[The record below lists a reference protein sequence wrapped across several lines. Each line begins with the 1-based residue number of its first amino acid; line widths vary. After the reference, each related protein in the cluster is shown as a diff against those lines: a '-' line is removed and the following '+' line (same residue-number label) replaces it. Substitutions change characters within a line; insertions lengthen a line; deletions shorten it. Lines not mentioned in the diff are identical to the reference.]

1 MSAYI
6 GVFVSLSIDGE
17 FQYQAL
23 ARTIADV
30 IVVTCNTCSLC
41 WLRGKLDNI
50 NNASLKVQ
58 VAKVKRQFGVFLL
71 SYFLLVIVDVLDY
84 LTDNVI
90 SEGSRSFGLQL
101 VIRVLLRV
109 FIVAP
114 VFYVLLVHRTAFK
127 SDKTPMLASQQ
138 SS

>member
-1 MSAYI
+1 M
-6 GVFVSLSIDGE
+6 GVFVVLSIDGE

-30 IVVTCNTCSLC
+30 IVVTCNTVSLC
-41 WLRGKLDNI
+41 WLRGKLDHIHNVG
-50 NNASLKVQ
+50 LKEQ
-58 VAKVKRQFGVFLL
+58 VDKVKRQFGIFLL

-90 SEGSRSFGLQL
+90 TEGSHSFGLQL

-114 VFYVLLVHRTAFK
+114 VLYVLVVHRAAFK
-127 SDKTPMLASQQ
+127 
-138 SS
+138 